1 MNRYTRLPLLA
12 FGLLLAAG
20 CSDLFHEEGLDG
32 MRPDDRVGD
41 LVATRAV
48 EEGTDTMHFP
58 TGSLYRLFAFT
69 QTYDE
74 AAPDTYD
81 PATMLRFDQLASE
94 QETGEANHKYIK
106 VANVNTDFSFNPS
119 NDREKRQDPSAKR
132 TIDFYGFTYD
142 GENHY
147 PAKDTKEN
155 FVPLQRTAGA
165 SADGDD
171 PASYYYE
178 TPDLSK
184 QDGNGFPKDS
194 LRDLMWGRLL
204 NQNVK
209 TALPHCHIPFQH
221 VFSQLT
227 FEVMQQEHPDK
238 KGKGLYDIS
247 IADISLTNIYSK
259 GQVNLKTG
267 RLTVTGAPCT
277 TRIHPDVPE
286 LLTSPIPV
294 TSSRFSTSLV
304 FPTHGDSYDL
314 ASGITA
320 PGGKTYA
327 LQAQVTLR
335 GDKYVLNRF
344 AMKAYKGSID
354 KVVPVPNN
362 EDTATLVLPP
372 FELPRTVQSAD
383 EPGETKLYLRAGYS
397 YTVRISFLEYG
408 VFIVTQIP
416 QKVRWIHGEGKENG
430 VGDGSDGVFDYQL
443 LATGNPV
450 YFGGSMWMDRN
461 LGAEEWDASDPE
473 TDPDRLQGYYYQ
485 PGRNV
490 PYWPFYKADYN
501 SSTPLPTWRDR
512 WKVPL
517 VNSEG
522 TGYGNGKM
530 RFFPILPDY
539 MVETARTKWYK
550 LYESRAEA
558 LWQWGKDDILT
569 NYQHAANEI
578 VEKKVYDQ
586 WTPGGANSQTY
597 MRATKYP
604 RKRWEKGPSEQPVPP
619 GWRVPTMDEY
629 LQIYPSCS
637 AAGNYAFMP
646 GPSVES
652 GTWEDTGYQ
661 TRLQNDSILRV
672 CIPFYRPGMKVP
684 TANMKDTQGNSYLEG
699 YALWEK
705 FHEQYG
711 EPGNY
716 PSRAT
721 WDSPDKDYENSSPSG
736 GHYCPAY
743 DPAPGQVS
751 VYLIVRKHDAIG
763 SCIEPEALRQEIARR
778 PAGNLDLNSIKKWG
792 TVYAIKALH
801 TPEAYAMRWRLE
813 VSPKVQTLLNGTKAP
828 VFYLRIDRY
837 KLSDPVNAT
846 LDALTY
852 EHLVDW
858 SNPSATMF
866 LPITGMANLKEQY
879 AGMYYYGIEAVYL
892 TASMN
897 DAGYFCVWMKAPW
910 GYTSDYHNKRNVR
923 LGLSP
928 RLPFTASSP
937 AGINNF
943 TGELR
948 LIKR

>member
-12 FGLLLAAG
+12 LGLLLAAG

-119 NDREKRQDPSAKR
+119 NDREKADDPSAKR

-155 FVPLQRTAGA
+155 FVPLKRTAGA

-227 FEVMQQEHPDK
+227 FEVMQQENPDE

-247 IADISLTNIYSK
+247 IADITLTNIYRQ
-259 GQVNLKTG
+259 GQVNLQTG

-320 PGGKTYA
+320 PGGNETYA

-344 AMKAYKGSID
+344 AMKAYGNID
-354 KVVPVPNN
+354 KVVPVPNKK
-362 EDTATLVLPP
+362 DTATLVLPT

-416 QKVRWIHGEGKENG
+416 QKVRWIHGEGDENG

-450 YFGGSMWMDRN
+450 YFGGSVWMDRN

-490 PYWPFYKADYN
+490 PYWPFHMADYK
-501 SSTPLPTWRDR
+501 SSTPLPTVQER
-512 WKVPL
+512 WNVPL
-517 VNSEG
+517 VNTLG
-522 TGYGNGKM
+522 IGYNTGQMK
-530 RFFPILPDY
+530 FFPVLPDY
-539 MVETARTKWYK
+539 MVRTAREKWFS
-550 LYESRAEA
+550 LNEGSWEQW
-558 LWQWGKDDILT
+558 WQSTEVT
-569 NYQHAANEI
+569 NYQSAANEV
-578 VEKKVYDQ
+578 VEKEEYDR
-586 WTPGGANSQTY
+586 WMKGIPGSKTY
-597 MRATKYP
+597 MRAAKYP
-604 RKRWEKGPSEQPVPP
+604 RKRWEKGPSQQPVPP
-619 GWRVPTMDEY
+619 GWRVPTMDDY

-637 AAGNYAFMP
+637 AAGNYAFMN
-646 GPSVES
+646 GPTRTSDLQWSDGMNQLSNESV
-652 GTWEDTGYQ
+652 
-661 TRLQNDSILRV
+661 LRV
-672 CIPFYRPGMKVP
+672 CIPFYRPGMQKP
-684 TANMKDTQGNSYLEG
+684 SASKADKQGNPYLPC
-699 YALWEK
+699 YNLWEQL
-705 FHEQYG
+705 HEKYG
-711 EPGNY
+711 ESGNY
-716 PSRAT
+716 PSART
-721 WDSPDKDYENSSPSG
+721 WNAPDVEYVNG
-736 GHYCPAY
+736 FCPAY

-751 VYLIVRKHDAIG
+751 VYLIVRKQDAIG
-763 SCIEPEALRQEIARR
+763 SCIEPEEIRQEIATNK
-778 PAGNLDLNSIKKWG
+778 ANNIDVTTIQKWG

-813 VSPKVQTLLNGTKAP
+813 VSPKVQTVTKGKEAGKKSP

-837 KLSDPVNAT
+837 KLSDPVNADLT
-846 LDALTY
+846 SLTY

-866 LPITGMANLKEQY
+866 LPVTGMANLKSNDS
-879 AGMYYYGIEAVYL
+879 GLYYYGIESVYL
-892 TASMN
+892 TSTMT
-897 DAGYFCVWMKAPW
+897 DAGYFCVWFKAPW
-910 GYTSDYHNKRNVR
+910 GSSGKTNVR
-923 LGLSP
+923 IGMSP
-928 RLPFTASSP
+928 LKPFDGSATY
-937 AGINNF
+937 INNF

>member
-74 AAPDTYD
+74 AAPDTYE

-119 NDREKRQDPSAKR
+119 NDREKADDPSAKR

-165 SADGDD
+165 SADGDA

-227 FEVMQQEHPDK
+227 FEVMQQENPDE

-247 IADISLTNIYSK
+247 IADITLTNIYRQ
-259 GQVNLKTG
+259 GQVNLQTG

-286 LLTSPIPV
+286 LLTEPIPV

-314 ASGITA
+314 AKDVTA
-320 PGGKTYA
+320 PGDDKTYA

-335 GDKYVLNRF
+335 GDRDVLNRF
-344 AMKAYKGSID
+344 AMKAYGNID
-354 KVVPVPNN
+354 KVVPVPNKK
-362 EDTATLVLPP
+362 DTATLVLPP

-430 VGDGSDGVFDYQL
+430 VGDGSDGVFDYQR

-450 YFGGSMWMDRN
+450 YFGGSVWMDRN

-490 PYWPFYKADYN
+490 PYWPFYQYGYN

-522 TGYGNGKM
+522 SGYPNGKM

-539 MVETARTKWYK
+539 MVETARTKWYR
-550 LYESRAEA
+550 LDEDPQEA
-558 LWQWGKDDILT
+558 RWQWGAGDVLS
-569 NYQHAANEI
+569 NYQHAANEV
-578 VEKKVYDQ
+578 VEKEVYDQ
-586 WTPGGANSQTY
+586 WTKGGANSQTY

-604 RKRWEKGPSEQPVPP
+604 RKRWEDGPSEQPVPP
-619 GWRVPTMDEY
+619 GWRIPTMDDY

-637 AAGNYAFMP
+637 AAGNYAFMN
-646 GPSVES
+646 GPTGDDLQWSAGMNQLSNESV
-652 GTWEDTGYQ
+652 
-661 TRLQNDSILRV
+661 LRV
-672 CIPFYRPGMKVP
+672 CIPFYRPGMPKP
-684 TANMKDTQGNSYLEG
+684 SAIKADKQGNPYLPC
-699 YALWEK
+699 YNLWEQL
-705 FHEQYG
+705 HEKYG
-711 EPGNY
+711 ESGNY
-716 PSRAT
+716 PSART
-721 WDSPDKDYENSSPSG
+721 WNAPDKEYVNG
-736 GHYCPAY
+736 FCPAY

-751 VYLIVRKHDAIG
+751 VYLIVRKQDAIG
-763 SCIEPEALRQEIARR
+763 SCIEPEEIRQEIAKK

-813 VSPKVQTLLNGTKAP
+813 VSPKVQTLLNGKKAP

-846 LDALTY
+846 LDALNY

-866 LPITGMANLKEQY
+866 LPITGMANLKEDK
-879 AGMYYYGIEAVYL
+879 AGMYYYGIESVYL
-892 TASMN
+892 TASMS
-897 DAGYFCVWMKAPW
+897 DAGYFCVWFKAPW
-910 GYTSDYHNKRNVR
+910 GSSGKTNVR
-923 LGLSP
+923 IGMSP
-928 RLPFTASSP
+928 LKPFNGSLI
-937 AGINNF
+937 GINNF

>member
-12 FGLLLAAG
+12 LGLLLAAG
-20 CSDLFHEEGLDG
+20 CSDLFHEEELDG

-69 QTYDE
+69 KTYDE

-106 VANVNTDFSFNPS
+106 VANVNIDFSFNPS
-119 NDREKRQDPSAKR
+119 NDREKADDPSAKR

-155 FVPLQRTAGA
+155 FVPLKRTAGA

-227 FEVMQQEHPDK
+227 FEVMQQENPDE

-247 IADISLTNIYSK
+247 IADITLTNIYRQ
-259 GQVNLKTG
+259 GQVNLQTG

-320 PGGKTYA
+320 PGGNETYA

-344 AMKAYKGSID
+344 AMKAYGNID
-354 KVVPVPNN
+354 KVVPVPNKK
-362 EDTATLVLPP
+362 DTATLVLPP

-430 VGDGSDGVFDYQL
+430 VGDGSDGVFDYQQ

-490 PYWPFYKADYN
+490 PYWPFYQYGYN

-522 TGYGNGKM
+522 SGYPNGKM
-530 RFFPILPDY
+530 RFFPSCLITWLRPHGPSGISSLNPALRLCGNGERVISWPITSMPPTRLWRRKCTTSGRREEPIARPTCVPPSIPGNVGRMVPRSSLCLPDGGFPPWTNTCKSILP
-539 MVETARTKWYK
+539 VPLPET
-550 LYESRAEA
+550 
-558 LWQWGKDDILT
+558 
-569 NYQHAANEI
+569 
-578 VEKKVYDQ
+578 
-586 WTPGGANSQTY
+586 
-597 MRATKYP
+597 
-604 RKRWEKGPSEQPVPP
+604 
-619 GWRVPTMDEY
+619 
-629 LQIYPSCS
+629 
-637 AAGNYAFMP
+637 MP
-646 GPSVES
+646 
-652 GTWEDTGYQ
+652 
-661 TRLQNDSILRV
+661 L
-672 CIPFYRPGMKVP
+672 
-684 TANMKDTQGNSYLEG
+684 
-699 YALWEK
+699 
-705 FHEQYG
+705 
-711 EPGNY
+711 
-716 PSRAT
+716 
-721 WDSPDKDYENSSPSG
+721 
-736 GHYCPAY
+736 CPALQAV
-743 DPAPGQVS
+743 PVS
-751 VYLIVRKHDAIG
+751 GMMEVIKLNCGMIL
-763 SCIEPEALRQEIARR
+763 SC
-778 PAGNLDLNSIKKWG
+778 
-792 TVYAIKALH
+792 
-801 TPEAYAMRWRLE
+801 
-813 VSPKVQTLLNGTKAP
+813 VSA
-828 VFYLRIDRY
+828 F
-837 KLSDPVNAT
+837 
-846 LDALTY
+846 
-852 EHLVDW
+852 
-858 SNPSATMF
+858 
-866 LPITGMANLKEQY
+866 
-879 AGMYYYGIEAVYL
+879 
-892 TASMN
+892 
-897 DAGYFCVWMKAPW
+897 
-910 GYTSDYHNKRNVR
+910 
-923 LGLSP
+923 
-928 RLPFTASSP
+928 PFTDRA
-937 AGINNF
+937 
-943 TGELR
+943 
-948 LIKR
+948 

>member
-12 FGLLLAAG
+12 LGLLLAAG
-20 CSDLFHEEGLDG
+20 CSDLFHEEELDG

-48 EEGTDTMHFP
+48 EDDGDSLFP

-119 NDREKRQDPSAKR
+119 NDREKADDPSAKR

-165 SADGDD
+165 SADGDA

-178 TPDLSK
+178 TPDLSV
-184 QDGNGFPKDS
+184 QDADGFPKDS

-227 FEVMQQEHPDK
+227 FEVMQQENPEK
-238 KGKGLYDIS
+238 KGKGLYDIR
-247 IADISLTNIYSK
+247 IADITLTNIYRQ
-259 GQVNLKTG
+259 GQVNLQTG

-314 ASGITA
+314 ASGVTA
-320 PGGKTYA
+320 PGGNETYA

-335 GDKYVLNRF
+335 GDRYVLNRF
-344 AMKAYKGSID
+344 AMKAYNGSID

-383 EPGETKLYLRAGYS
+383 KPGETKLYLRAGYS

-430 VGDGSDGVFDYQL
+430 VGDGSDGVFDYQQ

-450 YFGGSMWMDRN
+450 YFGGSVWMDRN

-490 PYWPFYKADYN
+490 PYWPFYQYGYN

-522 TGYGNGKM
+522 SGYPDGKM

-539 MVETARTKWYK
+539 MVETARTKWYR
-550 LYESRAEA
+550 LNEDPQEA
-558 LWQWGKDDILT
+558 RWQWGAGDVLS
-569 NYQHAANEI
+569 NYQHAANEV
-578 VEKKVYDQ
+578 VEKEVYDK
-586 WTPGGANSQTY
+586 WTNGGANSQTY
-597 MRATKYP
+597 MRAAKYP
-604 RKRWEKGPSEQPVPP
+604 RKRWEDGPSQQPVPP
-619 GWRVPTMDEY
+619 GWRVPTMDDY

-637 AAGNYAFMP
+637 AAGNYAFMN
-646 GPSVES
+646 GPTGDDLQWSAGMNQLSNESV
-652 GTWEDTGYQ
+652 
-661 TRLQNDSILRV
+661 LRV
-672 CIPFYRPGMKVP
+672 CIPFYRPGMPKP
-684 TANMKDTQGNSYLEG
+684 SAIKADKQGNPYLPC
-699 YALWEK
+699 YNLWKQLHEK
-705 FHEQYG
+705 YG
-711 EPGNY
+711 ESGNY
-716 PSRAT
+716 PSART
-721 WDSPDKDYENSSPSG
+721 WNAPDVEYVKG
-736 GHYCPAY
+736 FCPAY

-751 VYLIVRKHDAIG
+751 VYLIVRKQDAIG
-763 SCIEPEALRQEIARR
+763 SCIEPEEIRQEIAKK

-813 VSPKVQTLLNGTKAP
+813 VSPKVQTLLNGRKAP

-846 LDALTY
+846 LDALNY

-866 LPITGMANLKEQY
+866 LPITGMANLKENK
-879 AGMYYYGIEAVYL
+879 AGMYYYGIESVYL
-892 TASMN
+892 TSTMT
-897 DAGYFCVWMKAPW
+897 DAGYFCVWFKAPW
-910 GYTSDYHNKRNVR
+910 GSSGKTNVR
-923 LGLSP
+923 IGMSP
-928 RLPFTASSP
+928 LKPFNGGSA

>member
-12 FGLLLAAG
+12 LGLLLAAG
-20 CSDLFHEEGLDG
+20 CSDLFHEEELDG

-48 EEGTDTMHFP
+48 EDDGDSLFP

-74 AAPDTYD
+74 AAPDTYE

-119 NDREKRQDPSAKR
+119 NDREKADDPSAKR

-155 FVPLQRTAGA
+155 FVPLKRTAGA

-171 PASYYYE
+171 PDTWYYE
-178 TPDLSK
+178 TPDLSV
-184 QDGNGFPKDS
+184 QDDGFPKDS

-227 FEVMQQEHPDK
+227 FEVMQQENPDE
-238 KGKGLYDIS
+238 KGKGLYDIR
-247 IADISLTNIYSK
+247 IADITLTNIYSK

-320 PGGKTYA
+320 PGGNETYA

-344 AMKAYKGSID
+344 AMKAYGNID
-354 KVVPVPNN
+354 KVVPVPNKK
-362 EDTATLVLPP
+362 DTATLVLPP

-430 VGDGSDGVFDYQL
+430 VGDGSDGVFDYQQ

-490 PYWPFYKADYN
+490 PYWPFYQYGYN
-501 SSTPLPTWRDR
+501 SSTPPAHMAGSL
-512 WKVPL
+512 
-517 VNSEG
+517 
-522 TGYGNGKM
+522 
-530 RFFPILPDY
+530 
-539 MVETARTKWYK
+539 
-550 LYESRAEA
+550 ESAV
-558 LWQWGKDDILT
+558 G
-569 NYQHAANEI
+569 
-578 VEKKVYDQ
+578 
-586 WTPGGANSQTY
+586 
-597 MRATKYP
+597 
-604 RKRWEKGPSEQPVPP
+604 EQ
-619 GWRVPTMDEY
+619 R
-629 LQIYPSCS
+629 
-637 AAGNYAFMP
+637 
-646 GPSVES
+646 
-652 GTWEDTGYQ
+652 
-661 TRLQNDSILRV
+661 
-672 CIPFYRPGMKVP
+672 
-684 TANMKDTQGNSYLEG
+684 
-699 YALWEK
+699 
-705 FHEQYG
+705 
-711 EPGNY
+711 
-716 PSRAT
+716 
-721 WDSPDKDYENSSPSG
+721 
-736 GHYCPAY
+736 
-743 DPAPGQVS
+743 GQ
-751 VYLIVRKHDAIG
+751 
-763 SCIEPEALRQEIARR
+763 
-778 PAGNLDLNSIKKWG
+778 
-792 TVYAIKALH
+792 
-801 TPEAYAMRWRLE
+801 
-813 VSPKVQTLLNGTKAP
+813 
-828 VFYLRIDRY
+828 RI
-837 KLSDPVNAT
+837 S
-846 LDALTY
+846 
-852 EHLVDW
+852 
-858 SNPSATMF
+858 
-866 LPITGMANLKEQY
+866 
-879 AGMYYYGIEAVYL
+879 
-892 TASMN
+892 
-897 DAGYFCVWMKAPW
+897 
-910 GYTSDYHNKRNVR
+910 
-923 LGLSP
+923 
-928 RLPFTASSP
+928 
-937 AGINNF
+937 
-943 TGELR
+943 
-948 LIKR
+948 

>member
-74 AAPDTYD
+74 AAPDTYE

-119 NDREKRQDPSAKR
+119 NDREKADDPSAKR

-155 FVPLQRTAGA
+155 FVPLKRTAGA

-171 PASYYYE
+171 PDSYYYE

-227 FEVMQQEHPDK
+227 FEVMQQEHPEK

-247 IADISLTNIYSK
+247 IADITLTNIYRQ
-259 GQVNLKTG
+259 GQVNLQTG

-314 ASGITA
+314 ASGVTA
-320 PGGKTYA
+320 PGGNETYA

-335 GDKYVLNRF
+335 GDRYVLNRF
-344 AMKAYKGSID
+344 AMKAYGNID
-354 KVVPVPNN
+354 KVVPVPNKK
-362 EDTATLVLPP
+362 DTATLVLPP

-490 PYWPFYKADYN
+490 PYWPFYQYGYN

-522 TGYGNGKM
+522 SGYPNGKM

-539 MVETARTKWYK
+539 MVETARTKWYR
-550 LYESRAEA
+550 LDEDPQEA
-558 LWQWGKDDILT
+558 RWQWGAGDVLS
-569 NYQHAANEI
+569 NYQHAANEV
-578 VEKKVYDQ
+578 VEKEVYDQ
-586 WTPGGANSQTY
+586 WTKGGANSQTY

-604 RKRWEKGPSEQPVPP
+604 RKRWEDGPSEQPVPP
-619 GWRVPTMDEY
+619 GWRIPTMDDY

-637 AAGNYAFMP
+637 AAGNYAFMN
-646 GPSVES
+646 GPTGTYDLQWSDGMNQLSNESV
-652 GTWEDTGYQ
+652 
-661 TRLQNDSILRV
+661 LRV
-672 CIPFYRPGMKVP
+672 CIPFYRPGMPKP
-684 TANMKDTQGNSYLEG
+684 SAIKADKQGNPYLPC
-699 YALWEK
+699 YNLWEQL
-705 FHEQYG
+705 HEKYG
-711 EPGNY
+711 ESGNY
-716 PSRAT
+716 PSART
-721 WDSPDKDYENSSPSG
+721 WNAPDKEYVNG
-736 GHYCPAY
+736 FCPAY

-751 VYLIVRKHDAIG
+751 VYLIVRKQDAIG
-763 SCIEPEALRQEIARR
+763 SCIEPEEIRQEIAKK

-813 VSPKVQTLLNGTKAP
+813 VSPKVQTLLNGKKAP

-846 LDALTY
+846 LDALNY

-866 LPITGMANLKEQY
+866 LPITGMANLKEDK
-879 AGMYYYGIEAVYL
+879 AGMYYYGIESVYL
-892 TASMN
+892 TASMS
-897 DAGYFCVWMKAPW
+897 DAGYFCVWFKAPW
-910 GYTSDYHNKRNVR
+910 GSSGKTNVR
-923 LGLSP
+923 IGMSP
-928 RLPFTASSP
+928 LKPFNGSLI
-937 AGINNF
+937 GINNF

>member
-12 FGLLLAAG
+12 LGLLLAAG

-74 AAPDTYD
+74 AAPDTYE

-165 SADGDD
+165 PADGDD
-171 PASYYYE
+171 PDTWYYE
-178 TPDLSK
+178 TPDLSV
-184 QDGNGFPKDS
+184 QDADGFPKDS

-227 FEVMQQEHPDK
+227 FEVMQQEHPEK

-247 IADISLTNIYSK
+247 IADITLTNIYRQ
-259 GQVNLKTG
+259 GQVNLQTG

-320 PGGKTYA
+320 PGGNETYA

-344 AMKAYKGSID
+344 ALKAYGNID

-362 EDTATLVLPP
+362 EDIATLVLPP

-416 QKVRWIHGEGKENG
+416 QKVRWIHGEGDENG

-450 YFGGSMWMDRN
+450 YFGGSVWMDRN

-490 PYWPFYKADYN
+490 PYWPFYQYGYN

-522 TGYGNGKM
+522 SGYPDGKM

-539 MVETARTKWYK
+539 MVETARTKWYR
-550 LYESRAEA
+550 LNEDPQEA
-558 LWQWGKDDILT
+558 RWQWGEGDVLS
-569 NYQHAANEI
+569 NYQHAANEV
-578 VEKKVYDQ
+578 VEKEVYDQ
-586 WTPGGANSQTY
+586 WTKEGANSQTY
-597 MRATKYP
+597 MRAAKYP
-604 RKRWEKGPSEQPVPP
+604 RKRWEDGPSQQPVPP
-619 GWRVPTMDEY
+619 GWRVPTIDHY
-629 LQIYPSCS
+629 LQIHPSCS
-637 AAGNYAFMP
+637 AAGNYAFMN
-646 GPSVES
+646 GPTGDDLQWSAGMNQLSNESV
-652 GTWEDTGYQ
+652 
-661 TRLQNDSILRV
+661 LRV
-672 CIPFYRPGMKVP
+672 CIPFYRPGMPKP
-684 TANMKDTQGNSYLEG
+684 SAIKADKQGNPYLPC
-699 YALWEK
+699 YNLWEQL
-705 FHEQYG
+705 HEKYG
-711 EPGNY
+711 ESGNY
-716 PSRAT
+716 PSART
-721 WDSPDKDYENSSPSG
+721 WNAPDVEYVKG
-736 GHYCPAY
+736 FCPAY

-751 VYLIVRKHDAIG
+751 VYLIVRKQDAIG
-763 SCIEPEALRQEIARR
+763 SCIEPEEIRQEIAKK

-813 VSPKVQTLLNGTKAP
+813 VSPKVQTLLNGRKAP

-846 LDALTY
+846 LDALNY

-866 LPITGMANLKEQY
+866 LPITGMANLKENK
-879 AGMYYYGIEAVYL
+879 AGMYYYGIESVYL
-892 TASMN
+892 TSTMT
-897 DAGYFCVWMKAPW
+897 DAGYFCVWFKAPW
-910 GYTSDYHNKRNVR
+910 GSSGKTNVR
-923 LGLSP
+923 IGMSP
-928 RLPFTASSP
+928 LKPFNGGSA

>member
-12 FGLLLAAG
+12 LGLLLAAG
-20 CSDLFHEEGLDG
+20 CSDLFHEEELDG

-74 AAPDTYD
+74 AAPDTYE

-119 NDREKRQDPSAKR
+119 NDREKADDPSAKR

-171 PASYYYE
+171 PDTWYYE
-178 TPDLSK
+178 TPDLSV
-184 QDGNGFPKDS
+184 QDADGFPKDS

-227 FEVMQQEHPDK
+227 FEVMQQENPDK

-247 IADISLTNIYSK
+247 IADITLTNIYSK
-259 GQVNLKTG
+259 GQVNLQTG

-320 PGGKTYA
+320 PGGNETYA

-335 GDKYVLNRF
+335 GDKFVLNRF
-344 AMKAYKGSID
+344 AMKAYGNID
-354 KVVPVPNN
+354 KVVPVPNKK
-362 EDTATLVLPP
+362 DTATLVLPP

-490 PYWPFYKADYN
+490 PYWPFYQYGCN

-522 TGYGNGKM
+522 SGYPNGKM

-539 MVETARTKWYK
+539 MVETARTKWYR
-550 LYESRAEA
+550 LDEDPQEA
-558 LWQWGKDDILT
+558 RWQWGAGDVLS
-569 NYQHAANEI
+569 NYQHAANEV
-578 VEKKVYDQ
+578 VEKEVYDQ
-586 WTPGGANSQTY
+586 WTKGGANSQTY

-604 RKRWEKGPSEQPVPP
+604 RKRWEDGPSEQPVPP
-619 GWRVPTMDEY
+619 GWRIPTMDDY

-637 AAGNYAFMP
+637 AAGNYAFMN
-646 GPSVES
+646 GPTSTSDLQWSAGMNQLSNESV
-652 GTWEDTGYQ
+652 
-661 TRLQNDSILRV
+661 LRV
-672 CIPFYRPGMKVP
+672 CIPFYRPGMPKP
-684 TANMKDTQGNSYLEG
+684 SAIKADKQGNPYLPC
-699 YALWEK
+699 YNLWEQL
-705 FHEQYG
+705 HEKYG
-711 EPGNY
+711 ESGNY
-716 PSRAT
+716 PSART
-721 WDSPDKDYENSSPSG
+721 WNAPDKEYVNG
-736 GHYCPAY
+736 FCPAY

-751 VYLIVRKHDAIG
+751 VYLIVRKQDAIG
-763 SCIEPEALRQEIARR
+763 SCIEPEEIRQEIAKK

-813 VSPKVQTLLNGTKAP
+813 VSPKVQTLLNGKKAP

-846 LDALTY
+846 LDALNY

-866 LPITGMANLKEQY
+866 LPITGMANLKEDK
-879 AGMYYYGIEAVYL
+879 AGMYYYGIESVYL
-892 TASMN
+892 TASMS
-897 DAGYFCVWMKAPW
+897 DAGYFCVWFKAPW
-910 GYTSDYHNKRNVR
+910 GSSGKTNVR
-923 LGLSP
+923 IGMSP
-928 RLPFTASSP
+928 LKPFNGSLI
-937 AGINNF
+937 GINNF

>member
-12 FGLLLAAG
+12 LGLLLAAG
-20 CSDLFHEEGLDG
+20 CSDLFHEEEGDG

-48 EEGTDTMHFP
+48 EDDGDSLFP

-119 NDREKRQDPSAKR
+119 NDREKADDPSAKR

-171 PASYYYE
+171 PDTWYYE
-178 TPDLSK
+178 TPDLSV
-184 QDGNGFPKDS
+184 QDADGFPKDS

-227 FEVMQQEHPDK
+227 FEVMQQENPDE

-247 IADISLTNIYSK
+247 IADITLTNIYSK
-259 GQVNLKTG
+259 GQVNLKAG

-314 ASGITA
+314 ARGITA
-320 PGGKTYA
+320 PGGNETYA

-335 GDKYVLNRF
+335 GDRYVLNRF
-344 AMKAYKGSID
+344 AMKAYGNID
-354 KVVPVPNN
+354 KVVPVPNKK
-362 EDTATLVLPP
+362 DTATLVLPP

-416 QKVRWIHGEGKENG
+416 QKVRWIHGEGDENG

-490 PYWPFYKADYN
+490 PYWPFYQYGYN

-522 TGYGNGKM
+522 SGYGNGKM

-539 MVETARTKWYK
+539 MVETARTKWYR
-550 LYESRAEA
+550 LDEDPQEA
-558 LWQWGKDDILT
+558 RWQWGAGDVLS
-569 NYQHAANEI
+569 NYQHAANEV
-578 VEKKVYDQ
+578 VEKEVYDQ
-586 WTPGGANSQTY
+586 WTKGGANSQTY

-604 RKRWEKGPSEQPVPP
+604 RKRWEDGPSEQPVPP
-619 GWRVPTMDEY
+619 GWRIPTMDDY

-637 AAGNYAFMP
+637 AAGNYAFMN
-646 GPSVES
+646 GPTGDDLQWSAGMNQLSNESV
-652 GTWEDTGYQ
+652 
-661 TRLQNDSILRV
+661 LRV
-672 CIPFYRPGMKVP
+672 CIPFYRPGMPKP
-684 TANMKDTQGNSYLEG
+684 SAIKADKQGNPYLPC
-699 YALWEK
+699 YNLWEQL
-705 FHEQYG
+705 HEKYG
-711 EPGNY
+711 ESGNY
-716 PSRAT
+716 PSART
-721 WDSPDKDYENSSPSG
+721 WNAPDVEYVKG
-736 GHYCPAY
+736 FCPAY

-751 VYLIVRKHDAIG
+751 VYLIVRKQDAIG
-763 SCIEPEALRQEIARR
+763 SCIEPEEIRQEIAKK

-813 VSPKVQTLLNGTKAP
+813 VSPKVQTLLNGKKAP

-846 LDALTY
+846 LDALNY

-866 LPITGMANLKEQY
+866 LPITGMANLKEDK
-879 AGMYYYGIEAVYL
+879 AGMYYYGIESVYL
-892 TASMN
+892 TASMS
-897 DAGYFCVWMKAPW
+897 DAGYFCVWFKAPW
-910 GYTSDYHNKRNVR
+910 GSSGKTNVR
-923 LGLSP
+923 IGMSP
-928 RLPFTASSP
+928 LKPFNGSLI
-937 AGINNF
+937 GINNF

>member
-12 FGLLLAAG
+12 LGLLLAAG
-20 CSDLFHEEGLDG
+20 CSDLFHEEELDG

-48 EEGTDTMHFP
+48 EDDGDSLFP

-74 AAPDTYD
+74 AAPDTYE

-165 SADGDD
+165 SADGDA

-227 FEVMQQEHPDK
+227 FEVMQQEHPEK

-247 IADISLTNIYSK
+247 IADITLTNIYRQ

-314 ASGITA
+314 AKGGTA
-320 PGGKTYA
+320 PGGNETYA

-344 AMKAYKGSID
+344 AMKAYGNID
-354 KVVPVPNN
+354 KVVPVPNKK
-362 EDTATLVLPP
+362 DTATLVLPP

-416 QKVRWIHGEGKENG
+416 QKVRWIHGEGDENG

-450 YFGGSMWMDRN
+450 YFGGSVWMDRN

-490 PYWPFYKADYN
+490 PYWPFYQYGYN

-522 TGYGNGKM
+522 SGYPDGKM

-539 MVETARTKWYK
+539 MVETARTKWYR
-550 LYESRAEA
+550 LNEDPQEA
-558 LWQWGKDDILT
+558 RWQWGEGDVLS
-569 NYQHAANEI
+569 NYQHAANEV
-578 VEKKVYDQ
+578 VEKEVYDQ
-586 WTPGGANSQTY
+586 WTKEGANSQTY
-597 MRATKYP
+597 MRAAKYP
-604 RKRWEKGPSEQPVPP
+604 RKRWEDGPSQQPVPP
-619 GWRVPTMDEY
+619 GWRVPTMDDY

-637 AAGNYAFMP
+637 AAGNYAFMN
-646 GPSVES
+646 GPTGDDLQWSAGMNQLSNESV
-652 GTWEDTGYQ
+652 
-661 TRLQNDSILRV
+661 LRV
-672 CIPFYRPGMKVP
+672 CIPFYRPGMPKP
-684 TANMKDTQGNSYLEG
+684 SAIKADKQGNPYLPC
-699 YALWEK
+699 YNLWKQLHEK
-705 FHEQYG
+705 YG
-711 EPGNY
+711 ESGNY
-716 PSRAT
+716 PSART
-721 WDSPDKDYENSSPSG
+721 WNAPDVEYVKG
-736 GHYCPAY
+736 FCPAY

-751 VYLIVRKHDAIG
+751 VYLIVRKQDAIG
-763 SCIEPEALRQEIARR
+763 SCIEPEEIRQEIAKK

-813 VSPKVQTLLNGTKAP
+813 VSPKVQTLLNGKKAP

-846 LDALTY
+846 LDALNY

-866 LPITGMANLKEQY
+866 LPITGMANLKENK
-879 AGMYYYGIEAVYL
+879 AGMYYYGIESVYL
-892 TASMN
+892 TSTMT
-897 DAGYFCVWMKAPW
+897 DAGYFCVWFKAPW
-910 GYTSDYHNKRNVR
+910 GSSGKTNVR
-923 LGLSP
+923 IGMSP
-928 RLPFTASSP
+928 LKPFNGGSA

>member
-12 FGLLLAAG
+12 LGLLLAAG
-20 CSDLFHEEGLDG
+20 CSDLFHEEELDG

-74 AAPDTYD
+74 AAPDTYE

-119 NDREKRQDPSAKR
+119 NDREKADDPSAKR

-227 FEVMQQEHPDK
+227 FEVMQQENPDE
-238 KGKGLYDIS
+238 KGKGLYDIR
-247 IADISLTNIYSK
+247 IADITLTNIYRQ

-314 ASGITA
+314 ASGVTA
-320 PGGKTYA
+320 PGDDKTYA
-327 LQAQVTLR
+327 LQAQVKLR
-335 GDKYVLNRF
+335 GDRYVLNRF
-344 AMKAYKGSID
+344 AMKAYGNID
-354 KVVPVPNN
+354 EVVPVPNN
-362 EDTATLVLPP
+362 KDTATLVLPT

-416 QKVRWIHGEGKENG
+416 QKVRWIHGEGEENG

-490 PYWPFYKADYN
+490 PYWPFYQYGYN

-522 TGYGNGKM
+522 NGYPNGKM

-539 MVETARTKWYK
+539 MVETARTKWYR
-550 LYESRAEA
+550 LNEDPQEA
-558 LWQWGKDDILT
+558 RWQWGEGDVLS
-569 NYQHAANEI
+569 NYQHAANEV
-578 VEKKVYDQ
+578 VEKEVYDQ
-586 WTPGGANSQTY
+586 WTEEGANSQTY
-597 MRATKYP
+597 MRAAKYP
-604 RKRWEKGPSEQPVPP
+604 RKRWEDGPSQQPVPP
-619 GWRVPTMDEY
+619 GWRVPTMDDY

-637 AAGNYAFMP
+637 AAGNYAFMN
-646 GPSVES
+646 GP
-652 GTWEDTGYQ
+652 TNTNN
-661 TRLQNDSILRV
+661 LQWSDGMNQLSNESILRV
-672 CIPFYRPGMKVP
+672 CIPFYRPGMQKPSVSM
-684 TANMKDTQGNSYLEG
+684 ADKQGNPYLPC
-699 YALWEK
+699 YNLWEQL
-705 FHEQYG
+705 HEKYG
-711 EPGNY
+711 ESGNY
-716 PSRAT
+716 PSART
-721 WDSPDKDYENSSPSG
+721 WNAPDKEYANRF
-736 GHYCPAY
+736 CPAY

-751 VYLIVRKHDAIG
+751 VYLIVRKQDAIG
-763 SCIEPEALRQEIARR
+763 SCIEPEEIRQKIAKK

-813 VSPKVQTLLNGTKAP
+813 VSPKVQTLLNGRKAP

-846 LDALTY
+846 LDALNY

-866 LPITGMANLKEQY
+866 LPITGMANLKENK
-879 AGMYYYGIEAVYL
+879 AGMYYYGIESVYL
-892 TASMN
+892 TSTMS
-897 DAGYFCVWMKAPW
+897 DAGYFCVWFKAPW
-910 GYTSDYHNKRNVR
+910 GSSGKTNVR
-923 LGLSP
+923 IGMSP
-928 RLPFTASSP
+928 LKPFNGGSAE
-937 AGINNF
+937 GINNF